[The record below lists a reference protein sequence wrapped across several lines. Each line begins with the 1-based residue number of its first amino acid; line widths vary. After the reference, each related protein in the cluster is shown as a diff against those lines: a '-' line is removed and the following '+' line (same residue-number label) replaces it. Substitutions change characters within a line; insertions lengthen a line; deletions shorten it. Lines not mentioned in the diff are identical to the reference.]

1 VLPRGVISLLRR
13 TAAFVLFAAI
23 ACWAQRQNPP
33 ARAPSPSPDAPPS
46 NSKRQAATGNPR
58 QTAADGEKKKPKK
71 IWTNDELGSV
81 SGPVNVVGEASAS
94 SGGVKTSSARPSEAR
109 QQMIESYRSQI
120 QQAQEQIDAADKRIA
135 QLKNFKADNTNPS
148 GGINPNQ
155 GYNMVPLE
163 EQVRQLE
170 DKKKKLQ
177 SKIDEIENDAR
188 KNGIEPGELR

>member
-1 VLPRGVISLLRR
+1 MLPRGVISLLRR
-13 TAAFVLFAAI
+13 TAAFLLFAAI
-23 ACWAQRQNPP
+23 ACWAQKQNPP
-33 ARAPSPSPDAPPS
+33 AGTPSPSPDAPPS

-81 SGPVNVVGEASAS
+81 SSPVNVVGEASAS
-94 SGGVKTSSARPSEAR
+94 SGGVKTSSARPREAR
-109 QQMIESYRSQI
+109 QQMIESYRSEI
-120 QQAQEQIDAADKRIA
+120 RQAQEQIDAADKRIA

-155 GYNMVPLE
+155 GYSMVPLE

-170 DKKKKLQ
+170 DKKKLQ